1 MLTAST
7 LATLLKS
14 SHVLTSLLQLQ
25 DKCVRPAPWT
35 RSLPSSLQHIPDAP
49 AAPKEEGLV
58 LDLMIEVGGR
68 PEGPFPGPQGA
79 GQNRGG
85 GSRAPGVGK
94 AASGPG
100 ASCLLFLIR
109 DSTPRL
115 AGCGFQ
121 GQEGPCGA
129 QRDANV
135 RGSRGLS
142 VADFRPTVSSSPRGM
157 CRNGDSTAK
166 NELI

>member
-1 MLTAST
+1 MRIRSLRQMLTTSA
-7 LATLLKS
+7 LAILLKS
-14 SHVLTSLLQLQ
+14 SHVLTSLLQPQ

-35 RSLPSSLQHIPDAP
+35 CSLPSSFQHIPDAP
-49 AAPKEEGLV
+49 AAPKEEGLA
-58 LDLMIEVGGR
+58 LDLMMEVGGR
-68 PEGPFPGPQGA
+68 PEGPFPGPQGP

-85 GSRAPGVGK
+85 GSHAPGVVK

-100 ASCLLFLIR
+100 ASSLLFLIR

-121 GQEGPCGA
+121 GQECLCGA
-129 QRDANV
+129 RRDANV

-142 VADFRPTVSSSPRGM
+142 IADFRRMVSSSPRRT
-157 CRNGDSTAK
+157 CRN
-166 NELI
+166 